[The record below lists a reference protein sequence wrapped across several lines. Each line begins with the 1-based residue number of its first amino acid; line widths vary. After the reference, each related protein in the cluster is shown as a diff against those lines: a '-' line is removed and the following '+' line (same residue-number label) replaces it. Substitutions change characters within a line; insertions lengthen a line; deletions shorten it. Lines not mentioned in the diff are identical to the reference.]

1 MSVPVRPGW
10 PVERRGH
17 DPVRLRIGQGPRRR
31 QRNHQRVHLAHRPQI
46 TFRRAAASE
55 SSIQLA
61 TKGGAIEIT
70 LDEQNSELKITVKG
84 KVTFQADGD
93 VEIKAGGSMKL
104 EATGQMTVKG
114 ATVAIN

>member
-1 MSVPVRPGW
+1 MTYCGFKSA
-10 PVERRGH
+10 
-17 DPVRLRIGQGPRRR
+17 DGPPD
-31 QRNHQRVHLAHRPQI
+31 QLLE
-46 TFRRAAASE
+46 SGDD
-55 SSIQLA
+55 SSIQLL

-70 LDEQNSELKITVKG
+70 LDELNSELKIAVKG
-84 KVTFQADGD
+84 KVTFEADGD

>member
-1 MSVPVRPGW
+1 VLGGLWNGVDPPPFNYADGLDAGTVTYCGFKSRT
-10 PVERRGH
+10 GH
-17 DPVRLRIGQGPRRR
+17 
-31 QRNHQRVHLAHRPQI
+31 QI
-46 TFRRAAASE
+46 NFFESGDD
-55 SSIQLA
+55 SSIQLL

-70 LDEQNSELKITVKG
+70 LDELNSELKIAVKG
-84 KVTFQADGD
+84 KVVFQADGD